1 MKKNISIN
9 LQGIIFH
16 IEEDGFEVLSR
27 YLAEVKAH
35 FANYRGHEDIV
46 ADIEG
51 RIAELFS
58 ARLSPMQQVISLD
71 DVNAMT
77 AKMGRVSDFAPEADE
92 DDEVAADETAASAAA
107 GFGRAADPYATA
119 SATAAA
125 AATDEPK
132 RLYRDM
138 ANRKIAGVA
147 AGIAQYFAINP
158 LWIRLAFLAGLLLNP
173 TIRAVTFDSVHIRPG
188 NGLAGLAFFT
198 YIILWILL
206 PKRYDAPAHPEAL
219 LNSGP
224 LAGRRL
230 FRDTGTGKVA
240 GVSAGLAAYFNID
253 VTLVRVIMLAGLF
266 AGGFTFLLYIILW
279 IVLPEAKTVSDKL
292 RMRGDAMTLE
302 SFDSSARNN
311 AFADGPATTNRPV
324 GAFVEDAART
334 LRPAVNF
341 AGSAIRVVAGVLL
354 TIMGFGLLLAV
365 VICTGAGIGL
375 LPASQ
380 NIVMGDAPA
389 HVMLQG
395 IPGWALLAGFLAA
408 GIPALWLL
416 LGGLNLLFRHTI
428 LTRTV
433 GLSLL
438 GLWLLSIVGVTA
450 GVAQQSR
457 QYQYDAEV
465 EQLEQFPKL
474 TAPVLM
480 FDARRVDR
488 QWEQHV
494 DLRLVAADSGKAVEV
509 LRTLGAKGPSEEV
522 ARRTALTTIDYT
534 VRPSGDSSL
543 VFDDHFSFL
552 PNSAFRKQELAL
564 TLRLPRDRTFR
575 ISRSFAYDLLDDD
588 DFVGNRRPQDPE
600 QHRYRLRGNKLECIG
615 CTDEQLGREENGDG
629 NEDGLHINGNI
640 NGNDVH
646 VRMDS
651 DDSNDEADSN
661 DDGDDGDSGDSGDS
675 GDDESSNSG
684 LSLSYGGAPSFNT
697 DLNSYGSARRSFEET
712 GFNHVT
718 VAGGYHVV
726 VRQASSFKVEAGG
739 DGDALDNL
747 SVERDGDEL
756 IVKPRANGK
765 LLGGDWNRNNRKVLV
780 RIEMPAIERLEM
792 AGAVLGDLGGFDRQ
806 ESLRIAQAGA
816 SHLRLNGSYGT
827 LRLEQAGNCR
837 TTATGQADNLVL
849 DGALACELAAANLK
863 TRMAKVSLVGACKAR
878 LNVTESL
885 KGDAVGASVIAYSG
899 QPGTV
904 KVDVVGASSIKH
916 L

>member
-9 LQGIIFH
+9 LQGLIFH

-35 FANYRGHEDIV
+35 FASYRGHADIV

-58 ARLSPMQQVISLD
+58 ARLSPLQQVITLD
-71 DVNAMT
+71 DVQAMM
-77 AKMGRVSDFAPEADE
+77 AKMGRVSDFADETDE
-92 DDEVAADETAASAAA
+92 DDEVTAEEDAASAGYARPAA
-107 GFGRAADPYATA
+107 GAYANT
-119 SATAAA
+119 TAAA
-125 AATDEPK
+125 DAAAAVPGEGK

-147 AGIAQYFAINP
+147 AGIAQYFVINP
-158 LWIRLAFLAGLLLNP
+158 LWVRLGFVFATLLSP
-173 TIRAVTFDSVHIRPG
+173 TIRIWGWD
-188 NGLAGLAFFT
+188 NGHNHGRVDFGGLVVLG

-219 LNSGP
+219 LNTGP

-240 GVSAGLAAYFNID
+240 GVAAGLAAYFNID
-253 VTLVRVIMLAGLF
+253 VTLVRVLMLAGLF

-302 SFDSSARNN
+302 SFDNSARTN

-334 LRPAVNF
+334 LRPAVDF
-341 AGSAIRVVAGVLL
+341 VGSAVRIVAGVLL
-354 TIMGFGLLLAV
+354 TLTGFSLLLGVAIV
-365 VICTGAGIGL
+365 LGAGIGL

-389 HVMLQG
+389 HVLLHG
-395 IPGWALLAGFLAA
+395 VPGWTILAGALLA

-416 LGGLNLLFRHTI
+416 LGGLNLLFRHSFM
-428 LTRTV
+428 TRTV

-438 GLWLLSIVGVTA
+438 GLWLLSIVGVVA

-457 QYQYDAEV
+457 QYQYDAQV

-474 TAPVLM
+474 TTPVLM
-480 FDARRVDR
+480 LDARRVDR

-494 DLRLVAADSGKAVEV
+494 NLRLAAADSGKVVEV
-509 LRTLGAKGPSEEV
+509 LRTLGAKGPSEDE

-552 PNSAFRKQELAL
+552 PNSAYRKQELEI

-575 ISRSFAYDLLDDD
+575 LSRDFAYDLLDDE
-588 DFVGNRRPQDPE
+588 DFVNNRRPEDPE
-600 QHRYRLRGNKLECIG
+600 QHRYRLRGNKLECIA
-615 CTDEQLGREENGDG
+615 CTDEQLGR
-629 NEDGLHINGNI
+629 NEDNNDDSDVNI
-640 NGNDVH
+640 NIDTDNDN
-646 VRMDS
+646 DS
-651 DDSNDEADSN
+651 ADDNSN
-661 DDGDDGDSGDSGDS
+661 DDDDDNDSNGR
-675 GDDESSNSG
+675 SG
-684 LSLSYGGAPSFNT
+684 LSLNYGGAPSFDT
-697 DLNSYGSARRSFEET
+697 DLNSYGSNRRTFDET

-718 VAGGYHVV
+718 VAGNYRVV
-726 VRQASSFKVEAGG
+726 VRQGSNFKIEAAGEE
-739 DGDALDNL
+739 DALNDL
-747 SVERDGDEL
+747 RVEREGDEL
-756 IVKPRANGK
+756 VVKPRNTK
-765 LLGGDWNRNNRKVLV
+765 LFGGDWGRSSRKVLV
-780 RIEMPAIERLEM
+780 RIEMPRIERISL
-792 AGAVLGDLGGFDRQ
+792 AGAVQGDLGGFDRQ
-806 ESLRIAQAGA
+806 DNLRIEQAGA
-816 SHLRLNGSYGT
+816 SHLRLNGSYGI
-827 LRLEQAGNCR
+827 LRLE
-837 TTATGQADNLVL
+837 
-849 DGALACELAAANLK
+849 
-863 TRMAKVSLVGACKAR
+863 
-878 LNVTESL
+878 
-885 KGDAVGASVIAYSG
+885 
-899 QPGTV
+899 
-904 KVDVVGASSIKH
+904 
-916 L
+916 

>member
-9 LQGIIFH
+9 LQGLIFH
-16 IEEDGFEVLSR
+16 IEEDGFDVLSR

-35 FANYRGHEDIV
+35 FANYRGHADIV
-46 ADIEG
+46 TDIEG

-58 ARLSPMQQVISLD
+58 ARLSPMQQVITLD
-71 DVNAMT
+71 DVQAMM

-92 DDEVAADETAASAAA
+92 DDEVTAEEAAASASYARPSA
-107 GFGRAADPYATA
+107 SAYTTSAAADATA
-119 SATAAA
+119 TGE
-125 AATDEPK
+125 TK

-138 ANRKIAGVA
+138 ANRKVAGVA
-147 AGIAQYFAINP
+147 AGIAQYFAVNP
-158 LWIRLAFLAGLLLNP
+158 LWIRLAFVFGTIFSPAINIWSRHNMHVEFGGWIVLA
-173 TIRAVTFDSVHIRPG
+173 
-188 NGLAGLAFFT
+188 
-198 YIILWILL
+198 YIVLWILL
-206 PKRYDAPAHPEAL
+206 PKRYDAPAPTEAL
-219 LNSGP
+219 LSTGP

-240 GVSAGLAAYFNID
+240 GVGAGLAAYFSID
-253 VTLVRVIMLAGLF
+253 VTLVRVILLAGLF

-334 LRPAVNF
+334 LRPAVDF
-341 AGSAIRVVAGVLL
+341 AGSAVRVVAGVLL
-354 TIMGFGLLLAV
+354 TILGFSLLLAAAIAV
-365 VICTGAGIGL
+365 GAGVGL

-389 HVMLQG
+389 HVLLHG
-395 IPGWALLAGFLAA
+395 VPGWVILAGALAA

-416 LGGLNLLFRHTI
+416 LGGLNLLFRHTF

-438 GLWLLSIVGVTA
+438 GLWLLSIVGVVA

-457 QYQYDAEV
+457 QYQYDAQV

-474 TAPVLM
+474 TTPVLM
-480 FDARRVDR
+480 FDSRSVDR

-494 DLRLVAADSGKAVEV
+494 DLRLAAADSGKNVEV

-552 PNSAFRKQELAL
+552 PNSAYRVQQLDL

-575 ISRSFAYDLLDDD
+575 ISRDFAYGLLDDD
-588 DFVGNRRPQDPE
+588 DFVGNRRPEDPE

-615 CTDEQLGREENGDG
+615 CTDEQLGREENSD
-629 NEDGLHINGNI
+629 EDGLHINGNI
-640 NGNDVH
+640 NGKDVH
-646 VRMDS
+646 VRVDS
-651 DDSNDEADSN
+651 DDEADDN
-661 DDGDDGDSGDSGDS
+661 DGDS
-675 GDDESSNSG
+675 GDDEASNSG
-684 LSLSYGGAPSFNT
+684 TTINYGGAPSFDT
-697 DLNSYGSARRSFEET
+697 DLNSYGSARRTFEET
-712 GFNHVT
+712 GFSRVS
-718 VAGGYHVV
+718 VAGGYRVV
-726 VRQASSFKVEAGG
+726 VRHGTGFKIEAAG
-739 DGDALDNL
+739 DDSALDNL
-747 SVERDGDEL
+747 RVERNGDEL
-756 IVKPRANGK
+756 VVKPSSSRK
-765 LLGGDWNRNNRKVLV
+765 LFGDADHKVLV
-780 RIEMPAIERLEM
+780 RIEMPAIDQLEL
-792 AGAVLGDLGGFDRQ
+792 AGAVQGDLGGFDHQ
-806 ESLRIAQAGA
+806 EDMRIEQAGA
-816 SHLRLNGSYGT
+816 SHLRLNGNYGT
-827 LRLEQAGNCR
+827 LKLEQAGACR
-837 TTATGQADNLVL
+837 TTVTGQADNLVL
-849 DGALACELAAANLK
+849 DAAVACELAGANLK
-863 TRMAKVSLVGACKAR
+863 TRVAKVSLVGACKAR

-885 KGDAVGASVIAYSG
+885 KGDAVGASEVVYSG
-899 QPGTV
+899 QPDNV
-904 KVDVVGASSIKH
+904 NVESVGASSVKH